1 MATNWSDRDAAVVPW
16 ISLSN
21 SSAAVGDGA
30 AASSQ
35 AAAAA
40 AAAPGGSEGD
50 GSHQNLQASASASTT
65 KRHPNYAYTSS
76 CKLTS
81 LLSARERIGSKG
93 GGCNRI
99 GWLTEGVVVTH
110 AGLAR
115 VGAW

>member
-1 MATNWSDRDAAVVPW
+1 MVPW
-16 ISLSN
+16 ISLNN
-21 SSAAVGDGA
+21 SSADDGA

-35 AAAAA
+35 AAAA
-40 AAAPGGSEGD
+40 PSDSDGG
-50 GSHQNLQASASASTT
+50 GSHQNLQASTA
-65 KRHPNYAYTSS
+65 KRHPNHSYTTS

-99 GWLTEGVVVTH
+99 GWLTEGVVVTD